1 MVTLLP
7 LVFTRANAKPASAE
21 QHACA
26 PGEKMLLSALQETG
40 FAEPKR
46 KVMHFYPHTV
56 MLQAIMNRYALLL
69 YECRVWC
76 IILLTTANRHG

>member
-7 LVFTRANAKPASAE
+7 LVFTRANAKPATAE

-26 PGEKMLLSALQETG
+26 LLRALQQIG

-46 KVMHFYPHTV
+46 KVMHFYPHIV
-56 MLQAIMNRYALLL
+56 MLQAIVNSRYASLL
-69 YECRVWC
+69 YECQAWC
-76 IILLTTANRHG
+76 IILLMTANRHG

>member
-26 PGEKMLLSALQETG
+26 LGEKMLLSAQQQIG

-46 KVMHFYPHTV
+46 KVMHFYPHIA

-69 YECRVWC
+69 YECQVLC
-76 IILLTTANRHG
+76 IILLMTANRHG

>member
-26 PGEKMLLSALQETG
+26 VGEKMLLSALQQIG

-46 KVMHFYPHTV
+46 KVMHFYQHRV
-56 MLQAIMNRYALLL
+56 LLLGIMNRCPLLL
-69 YECRVWC
+69 YES
-76 IILLTTANRHG
+76 